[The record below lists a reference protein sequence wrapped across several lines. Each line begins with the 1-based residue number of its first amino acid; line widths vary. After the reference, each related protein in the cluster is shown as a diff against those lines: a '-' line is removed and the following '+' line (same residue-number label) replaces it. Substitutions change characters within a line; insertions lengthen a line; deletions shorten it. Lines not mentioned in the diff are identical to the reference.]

1 MVYRIYVEKREGFEQ
16 EARSL
21 LADVRE
27 LLGIKNAERIRV
39 INRYDA
45 EDIEKE
51 LFDACVKTVFSEP
64 QMDKAYETPS

>member
-51 LFDACVKTVFSEP
+51 QIGRASCRERV
-64 QMDKAYETPS
+64 